1 MVGYTRARVSPRAT
15 FPGNGRVIPRV
26 TQVPSATEG
35 EIAQPK
41 NSGADLRLSRFLS
54 HIGIHPSIFD
64 DSGANSG
71 DQKRGMLVAVG
82 RRGRKKRNQS
92 ATGETG
98 NGAIHFRPFIFAN
111 CSMSERK
118 ITRKRR
124 NEGSGKHYFLLS
136 FAKCSPVHTRAY
148 ESIRTFFSNLS
159 CVTYNR

>member
-35 EIAQPK
+35 EIVQPK

-54 HIGIHPSIFD
+54 HVGIHPSIFD

-92 ATGETG
+92 ATGETS
-98 NGAIHFRPFIFAN
+98 NGAIHFRPFIFAI

-124 NEGSGKHYFLLS
+124 NKESGKRYFLLS
-136 FAKCSPVHTRAY
+136 FAKCSSGHTRAY
-148 ESIRTFFSNLS
+148 ESIWTFFSNLP

>member
-54 HIGIHPSIFD
+54 HVGIHPSIFD

-124 NEGSGKHYFLLS
+124 NEESGKHYF
-136 FAKCSPVHTRAY
+136 
-148 ESIRTFFSNLS
+148 
-159 CVTYNR
+159 